1 MKALIIADDPTAIER
16 FSAVLKDAGYDIIVY
31 HWLVKAIDNIE
42 EIAPHIILVSAVEY
56 PRHWK
61 TLTQYAESGISGIIP
76 QIILFTD
83 KNFSEDEQK
92 KAAALKVRGWFT
104 SYDVDGLDNLRKIL
118 KKGNDI
124 YEGTLDVPDS
134 DTSNTA
140 ETPAATTDVLPDSD
154 AEQITVADV
163 AANVT
168 AESDAIESAI
178 TQPETAISEIVENTE
193 KEIEPAIE
201 AAAVT
206 ETDVNETKPA
216 SDADNAAAT
225 SGTAQESVLVPEA
238 KIVPEEKNTENNCT
252 NVSFI
257 FTNPADKTY
266 VTGTV
271 VLFDGKKMDFKPD
284 YPVTVYNKTNNI
296 QTAVIKVGDKIS
308 FVHAKMLQNNTEMIT
323 LQILAKNEQ

>member
-124 YEGTLDVPDS
+124 YEGNLDVPDS

-168 AESDAIESAI
+168 AESDAIESAM
-178 TQPETAISEIVENTE
+178 TQPDAKT
-193 KEIEPAIE
+193 

-216 SDADNAAAT
+216 PDADNVAAV
-225 SGTAQESVLVPEA
+225 GTAQESVLVPEA

-284 YPVTVYNKTNNI
+284 YPVTVYNKINNI